1 MTRQAGIDRYTE
13 ASRMRLKRILQ
24 LLLTAFLGQ
33 GLTVLTQL
41 LVPPFFL
48 KFYGAGVEVYGEWI
62 ALSAS
67 VNYLGTL
74 NYGVQTYANNQMT
87 ILYTRGDIPAA
98 KAIQASAFR
107 LLLLF
112 LAVFAAGGLLV
123 FAIPVAS
130 LLKLRHVGATAA
142 AVTLY
147 LLILQI
153 GVNMF
158 FSLLTNSYM
167 AVGRLHRG
175 NYIASAQRFVSIAG
189 MAVAVAMRTGFATLA
204 LVQLLSLLLFTVY
217 ALVDL
222 RRTEPV
228 LVPSLADGSWAEVG
242 RMVKPS
248 WHFGLIAMAGFLTWQ
263 GPVIVIQRVLG
274 PSMVTVFAL
283 VRVVFQMSRQV
294 LAMASNVIGQDI
306 TMLVGKAD
314 WAELRRLYDLSERVV
329 LFLIP
334 VVSIGSLLLCPFL
347 FQVWLH
353 GRMPYQPVLCIE
365 MAVVSA
371 VLGLKEHKTQFQS
384 SSNEHEKL
392 STRIFIGYAVMLAVS
407 VPIMRTWGVAGF
419 IVTWLLWEIAQTAYV
434 VHLNRKLFPDDHGI
448 DNGLLQRFNIFIVLA
463 FVAAAFPAMWS
474 AHWSLPLSVSVALLC
489 TAGLAVAAYFTFQL
503 DELRTLLMGRLRRTS
518 AAGIA

>member
-1 MTRQAGIDRYTE
+1 
-13 ASRMRLKRILQ
+13 MRLKRILQ
-24 LLLTAFLGQ
+24 LLFTSFLGQ

-48 KFYGAGVEVYGEWI
+48 RFYGAGVEVYGEWI

-87 ILYTRGDIPAA
+87 ILYTRGEIPAA
-98 KAIQASAFR
+98 KAVQASAFR

-112 LAVFAAGGLLV
+112 LAIFAAGGLVV
-123 FAIPVAS
+123 FVLPVAS
-130 LLKLRHVGATAA
+130 LLKLRHVGSSAA
-142 AVTLY
+142 ALTLY

-153 GVNMF
+153 GINMF

-175 NYIASAQRFVSIAG
+175 NYISSAQRFVSIVG
-189 MAVAVAMRTGFATLA
+189 MAIAVAMKGSFVSLAT
-204 LVQLLSLLLFTVY
+204 VQLASLVFFTLY
-217 ALVDL
+217 ALIDL

-228 LVPSLADGSWAEVG
+228 LVPSLREGSWAEVG

-248 WHFGLIAMAGFLTWQ
+248 GHFGLIAMAGFLTWQ

-274 PSMVTVFAL
+274 PSMVTLFSL
-283 VRVVFQMSRQV
+283 VRVVFQMSRQI
-294 LAMASNVIGQDI
+294 LSMASNVIGQDI
-306 TMLVGKAD
+306 TMLVGKSD
-314 WAELRRLYDLSERVV
+314 WNELRRLYDLSERVV

-334 VVSIGSLLLCPFL
+334 VVSIGSLLMCPFL

-353 GRMPYQPVLCIE
+353 GKMTYHPVLCIE
-365 MAVVSA
+365 MAIVSA

-392 STRIFIGYAVMLAVS
+392 STRILIGYAVMLTIS
-407 VPIMRTWGVAGF
+407 VFTMKTWGVAGF
-419 IVTWLLWEIAQTAYV
+419 IVTWLVWEVLQTAYV
-434 VHLNRKLFPDDHGI
+434 VHLNHKLFPENYSI
-448 DNGLLQRFNIFIVLA
+448 DNGLLRRFNIFIVVA
-463 FVAAAFPAMWS
+463 FALAAFPAMW
-474 AHWSLPLSVSVALLC
+474 AEHWPLPMTVAVALLC
-489 TAGLAVAAYFTFQL
+489 TSVLAAAAYVVFQM
-503 DELRTLLMGRLRRTS
+503 DELRQLLMRKIVRKP
-518 AAGIA
+518 AVAV

>member
-1 MTRQAGIDRYTE
+1 
-13 ASRMRLKRILQ
+13 MRLKRILQ
-24 LLLTAFLGQ
+24 LLVTAFLGQ

-48 KFYGAGVEVYGEWI
+48 KFYGSGVEMYGEWI

-87 ILYTRGDIPAA
+87 ILYTRGDIPGA

-112 LAVFAAGGLLV
+112 LAIFAAGGLAV
-123 FAIPVAS
+123 FVLPVAS
-130 LLKLRHVGATAA
+130 LLKLRHVGSSAA

-153 GVNMF
+153 GINMF

-175 NYIASAQRFVSIAG
+175 NYIASGQRLLSIVG
-189 MAVAVAMRTGFATLA
+189 MAVAIAMRSSFVVLATVQLVA
-204 LVQLLSLLLFTVY
+204 LVIFTVY
-217 ALVDL
+217 ALIDL

-274 PSMVTVFAL
+274 PSMVAVFAL
-283 VRVVFQMSRQV
+283 VRVVFQMSRQI
-294 LAMASNVIGQDI
+294 LSMASNVIGQDI

-334 VVSIGSLLLCPFL
+334 VVSIGSLLMCPFL
-347 FQVWLH
+347 FQIWLH

-365 MAVVSA
+365 MAIVSA

-392 STRIFIGYAVMLAVS
+392 STRILIGYAVMLTAS
-407 VPIMRTWGVAGF
+407 VPIMKTWGVAGF
-419 IVTWLLWEIAQTAYV
+419 IVTWLTWEIIQTAYV
-434 VHLNRKLFPDDHGI
+434 VHLNHKLFPEDHSI
-448 DNGLLQRFNIFIVLA
+448 DNGLLQRFNIFIVIA
-463 FVAAAFPAMWS
+463 FAVMAFPAMWS
-474 AHWSLPLSVSVALLC
+474 AHWALPLSVSVALLC
-489 TAGLAVAAYFTFQL
+489 TAVLAVAAWFTFQM
-503 DELRTLLMGRLRRTS
+503 DDLRVLLMNRLRRRP
-518 AAGIA
+518 AAEAA

>member
-1 MTRQAGIDRYTE
+1 
-13 ASRMRLKRILQ
+13 MRLKRILQ
-24 LLLTAFLGQ
+24 LLFTGFLGQ

-87 ILYTRGDIPAA
+87 ILFTRGDIPGA

-107 LLLLF
+107 LLLSF
-112 LAVFAAGGLLV
+112 LAIFAVGGLVV
-123 FAIPVAS
+123 FVLPVAS
-130 LLKLRHVGATAA
+130 LLKLRHVGAFAA

-153 GVNMF
+153 GINMF

-175 NYIASAQRFVSIAG
+175 NYVASAQRFLSILA
-189 MAVAVAMRTGFATLA
+189 MAIAVAERSSFPVLA
-204 LVQLLSLLLFTVY
+204 GLQLASLVIFTVY

-228 LVPSLADGSWAEVG
+228 LVPSLAEGSWAEVG

-248 WHFGLIAMAGFLTWQ
+248 AHFGLIAMAGFLTWQ

-294 LAMASNVIGQDI
+294 LSMASGVIGQDI
-306 TMLVGKAD
+306 TLLVGKAD
-314 WAELRRLYDLSERVV
+314 WSELRRLYDLSERVV

-334 VVSIGSLLLCPFL
+334 IVSIGSLLLCPFL
-347 FQVWLH
+347 FRVWLH
-353 GRMPYQPVLCIE
+353 GRLPYQPVLCIE
-365 MAVVSA
+365 MAIVSA

-392 STRIFIGYAVMLAVS
+392 STRILLGYAVMLTAS
-407 VPIMRTWGVAGF
+407 VPIMKAWGVAGF
-419 IVTWLLWEIAQTAYV
+419 IVTWLAWEIIQTAYV
-434 VHLNRKLFPDDHGI
+434 VHLNRKLFPENYSI
-448 DNGLLQRFNIFIVLA
+448 NNGLLQRFNVFIVIA
-463 FVAAAFPAMWS
+463 FALTAFPAMWD
-474 AHWSLPLSVSVALLC
+474 AHWTLPVSVAVAVGC
-489 TAGLAVAAYFTFQL
+489 TTVLAAAAYATFQM
-503 DELRTLLMGRLRRTS
+503 DELRVLLMSRVRRRTVE
-518 AAGIA
+518 AV

>member
-1 MTRQAGIDRYTE
+1 
-13 ASRMRLKRILQ
+13 MRLRRILQ
-24 LLLTAFLGQ
+24 LLLTSFLGQ

-74 NYGVQTYANNQMT
+74 NYGVQTYSNNQMT

-98 KAIQASAFR
+98 KAVQASAFR
-107 LLLLF
+107 LLLLL
-112 LAVFAAGGLLV
+112 LAVFAVGGLAV
-123 FAIPVAS
+123 FVLPVAAW
-130 LLKLRHVGATAA
+130 LKLRHVGPSAA

-175 NYIASAQRFVSIAG
+175 NYIASGQRFVSIAG
-189 MAVAVAMRTGFATLA
+189 MAVAVAMRSSFPVLA
-204 LVQLLSLLLFTVY
+204 AIQLASLLAFTLY

-228 LVPSLADGSWAEVG
+228 LVPSLADGSWAEMG
-242 RMVKPS
+242 RMIKPS
-248 WHFGLIAMAGFLTWQ
+248 GHFGLIAMAGFLTWQ
-263 GPVIVIQRVLG
+263 GPVIVIQQVLG

-294 LAMASNVIGQDI
+294 LSMASNVIGQDI

-365 MAVVSA
+365 MAIVSA
-371 VLGLKEHKTQFQS
+371 VLGLKEHKTQFQA
-384 SSNEHEKL
+384 SSNEHEQL
-392 STRIFIGYAVMLAVS
+392 STRILIGYLLMLTVAVPV
-407 VPIMRTWGVAGF
+407 MRTWGVAGF
-419 IVTWLLWEIAQTAYV
+419 IVTWLVWEIVQTAYV
-434 VHLNRKLFPDDHGI
+434 VRLNRQLFPDDHSI
-448 DNGLLQRFNIFIVLA
+448 SNGLLTRFNIFIAVA
-463 FVAAAFPAMWS
+463 FALAAFPALWS
-474 AHWSLPLSVSVALLC
+474 AHWALPLSVAVALLC
-489 TAGLAVAAYFTFQL
+489 TAVLAIAAYFTFQV
-503 DELRTLLMGRLRRTS
+503 DELRVLLVRRLRP
-518 AAGIA
+518 AAGAV

>member
-1 MTRQAGIDRYTE
+1 
-13 ASRMRLKRILQ
+13 MRLKRILQ
-24 LLLTAFLGQ
+24 LLFTSFLGQ

-87 ILYTRGDIPAA
+87 ILYTRGDIPGA

-112 LAVFAAGGLLV
+112 LAIFAGAGLVVFV
-123 FAIPVAS
+123 IPVSS
-130 LLKLRHVGATAA
+130 LLRLRHIGASAA

-189 MAVAVAMRTGFATLA
+189 IAFAVATRSSFPTLA
-204 LVQLLSLLLFTVY
+204 AVQLASLVFFTFY
-217 ALVDL
+217 ALIDL

-228 LVPSLADGSWAEVG
+228 LVPSLKDGSWAEVR
-242 RMVKPS
+242 RMIKPS
-248 WHFGLIAMAGFLTWQ
+248 GHFGLIAMAGFLTWQ

-274 PSMVTVFAL
+274 PSMVTLFAL

-294 LAMASNVIGQDI
+294 LSMASGVIAQDI

-314 WAELRRLYDLSERVV
+314 WGELRRLYDLSERVV

-365 MAVVSA
+365 MAIVSA

-392 STRIFIGYAVMLAVS
+392 STRILLGYAVMLTAS
-407 VPIMRTWGVAGF
+407 VPIMKTWGVAGF
-419 IVTWLLWEIAQTAYV
+419 IVTWLTWEIIQTAYV
-434 VHLNRKLFPDDHGI
+434 VHLNRKLFPENHSI
-448 DNGLLQRFNIFIVLA
+448 DNGLLARFNIFIVIA
-463 FVAAAFPAMWS
+463 FALTAFPAMWA
-474 AHWSLPLSVSVALLC
+474 AHWKLPLTVVVAVVCTLL
-489 TAGLAVAAYFTFQL
+489 LAVAAYFTFQM
-503 DELRTLLMGRLRRTS
+503 DEIRVLLMRRFRP
-518 AAGIA
+518 AAVETA

>member
-1 MTRQAGIDRYTE
+1 
-13 ASRMRLKRILQ
+13 MRLKRILQ
-24 LLLTAFLGQ
+24 LLLTSFLGQ

-48 KFYGAGVEVYGEWI
+48 KFYGSGVEVYGEWI

-87 ILYTRGDIPAA
+87 ILFTRGDIPGA

-112 LAVFAAGGLLV
+112 LAVFAAVGLVV
-123 FAIPVAS
+123 FVLPVAS
-130 LLKLRHVGATAA
+130 LLKLRHVGGPAA
-142 AVTLY
+142 SATLY
-147 LLILQI
+147 LFILQI
-153 GVNMF
+153 GINMF

-175 NYIASAQRFVSIAG
+175 NYIASGQRFLNITA
-189 MAVAVAMRTGFATLA
+189 MAIAVAMRSSFPVLA
-204 LVQLLSLLLFTVY
+204 ALQLASLLLFTAY
-217 ALVDL
+217 ALIDL
-222 RRTEPV
+222 RNTEPV
-228 LVPSLADGSWAEVG
+228 LVPSLRDGSWAEVR
-242 RMVKPS
+242 RMIKPS
-248 WHFGLIAMAGFLTWQ
+248 GHFGLIAMAGFLTWQ

-294 LAMASNVIGQDI
+294 LSMASAVIGQDI

-353 GRMPYQPVLCIE
+353 GRLPYRPVLCIE
-365 MAVVSA
+365 MAIVSA

-392 STRIFIGYAVMLAVS
+392 STRILAGYAVMLSVS
-407 VPIMRTWGVAGF
+407 IPIMRTWGVAGF
-419 IVTWLLWEIAQTAYV
+419 IVTWLSWEIIQTAYV
-434 VHLNRKLFPDDHGI
+434 VHLNRKLFPEDQSI
-448 DNGLLQRFNIFIVLA
+448 DNGLLERFIFFIVIA
-463 FVAAAFPAMWS
+463 FALTAFPAMWA
-474 AHWSLPLSVSVALLC
+474 AHWGLPLTVLVALGC
-489 TAGLAVAAYFTFQL
+489 TSVLAVAAYFTFQL
-503 DELRTLLMGRLRRTS
+503 EDLRLLLMRRFRRNT
-518 AAGIA
+518 AEAV

>member
-1 MTRQAGIDRYTE
+1 
-13 ASRMRLKRILQ
+13 MRLKRILQ
-24 LLLTAFLGQ
+24 LLFTSFLGQ

-48 KFYGAGVEVYGEWI
+48 RFYGSGVEVYGEWI

-87 ILYTRGDIPAA
+87 ILYARGDIPAA
-98 KAIQASAFR
+98 KAVQASAFR

-112 LAVFAAGGLLV
+112 LAVFAGAGLVV
-123 FAIPVAS
+123 FAIPIGS
-130 LLKLRHVGATAA
+130 LLKLRHVGTHAA

-153 GVNMF
+153 GLNMF

-167 AVGRLHRG
+167 AVGKLHRG
-175 NYIASAQRFVSIAG
+175 NYIASAQRFLSIAA
-189 MAVAVAMRTGFATLA
+189 MAIAVAIRSSFPMLAGLQLASMAIFTL
-204 LVQLLSLLLFTVY
+204 Y

-242 RMVKPS
+242 RMIKPS
-248 WHFGLIAMAGFLTWQ
+248 GHFGLIAMAGFLTWQ

-283 VRVVFQMSRQV
+283 VRVVFQMSRQI
-294 LAMASNVIGQDI
+294 LAMASSVIGQDI
-306 TMLVGKAD
+306 TLLVGKAD
-314 WAELRRLYDLSERVV
+314 WSELRRLYDLSERVV

-334 VVSIGSLLLCPFL
+334 IVSIGSLLMCPFL

-353 GRMPYQPVLCIE
+353 GRLPYQPVLCIE
-365 MAVVSA
+365 MAIVSA

-392 STRIFIGYAVMLAVS
+392 STRILIGYAVMLTVA
-407 VPIMRTWGVAGF
+407 VPIMKTWGVAGF
-419 IVTWLLWEIAQTAYV
+419 IVTWLTWEIIQTAYV
-434 VHLNRKLFPDDHGI
+434 VHLNRQLFPEGHSI
-448 DNGLLQRFNIFIVLA
+448 DNGLLQRFNIFMVIA
-463 FVAAAFPAMWS
+463 FALAAFPAMWE
-474 AHWSLPLSVSVALLC
+474 AHWALPFTVVVALAV
-489 TAGLAVAAYFTFQL
+489 TAVLGVAAYFTFQM
-503 DELRTLLMGRLRRTS
+503 DELRVLLMSRFRRRN
-518 AAGIA
+518 AIEVI

>member
-1 MTRQAGIDRYTE
+1 
-13 ASRMRLKRILQ
+13 MRLKRILQ

-48 KFYGAGVEVYGEWI
+48 KFYGSGVEVYGEWI

-98 KAIQASAFR
+98 KAVQASAFR

-112 LAVFAAGGLLV
+112 LAIFSAGGLVV
-123 FAIPVAS
+123 FVLPIAS
-130 LLKLRHVGATAA
+130 WLKLRHVGSAA
-142 AVTLY
+142 AALTLY

-153 GVNMF
+153 GINMF

-175 NYIASAQRFVSIAG
+175 NYIASAQRLLSITG
-189 MAVAVAMRTGFATLA
+189 IAVAVYLRSSFPVLAGIQLASLAIFTL
-204 LVQLLSLLLFTVY
+204 Y
-217 ALVDL
+217 ALIDL

-242 RMVKPS
+242 RMIKPS
-248 WHFGLIAMAGFLTWQ
+248 GHFGLIAMAGFLTWQ

-294 LAMASNVIGQDI
+294 LSMASNVIGQDI

-314 WAELRRLYDLSERVV
+314 WGELRRLYDLSERVV

-365 MAVVSA
+365 MAIVSA

-392 STRIFIGYAVMLAVS
+392 STRIFIGYAIMLTVA

-419 IVTWLLWEIAQTAYV
+419 IVTWLVWEIIQTAYV
-434 VHLNRKLFPDDHGI
+434 VHLNHKLFPAEHSI
-448 DNGLLQRFNIFIVLA
+448 SNGLLARFNIFIVIA
-463 FVAAAFPAMWS
+463 FALTAFPAMWS
-474 AHWSLPLSVSVALLC
+474 AHWRLPLSVAVALAC
-489 TAGLAVAAYFTFQL
+489 TAVLAVAAYFTFQL
-503 DELRTLLMGRLRRTS
+503 DELRVLLMQRLRRS
-518 AAGIA
+518 APVEAA

>member
-1 MTRQAGIDRYTE
+1 
-13 ASRMRLKRILQ
+13 MRLKRILQ
-24 LLLTAFLGQ
+24 LLFTGFLGQ

-87 ILYTRGDIPAA
+87 ILFTRGEISGA

-107 LLLLF
+107 LLLSFLALF
-112 LAVFAAGGLLV
+112 AIGGLAVFV
-123 FAIPVAS
+123 IPVAS
-130 LLKLRHVGATAA
+130 LLRLRHIGAFAA

-153 GVNMF
+153 GINMF

-175 NYIASAQRFVSIAG
+175 NYIASAQRFLSIAA
-189 MAVAVAMRTGFATLA
+189 MAVAVAMRGSFPVLAGLQLASLVIFTG
-204 LVQLLSLLLFTVY
+204 Y

-228 LVPSLADGSWAEVG
+228 LVPSLHEGSWAEVR
-242 RMVKPS
+242 RMAKPS
-248 WHFGLIAMAGFLTWQ
+248 AHFGLIAMAGFLTWQ

-274 PSMVTVFAL
+274 SSMVTVFAL

-294 LAMASNVIGQDI
+294 LSMASGVIGQDI
-306 TMLVGKAD
+306 TLLVGKAD
-314 WAELRRLYDLSERVV
+314 WSELRRLYDLSERVV

-353 GRMPYQPVLCIE
+353 GRLPYQPVLCIE
-365 MAVVSA
+365 MAIVSA

-392 STRIFIGYAVMLAVS
+392 STRILIGYAVMLTAS
-407 VPIMRTWGVAGF
+407 VPIMKTWGVAGF
-419 IVTWLLWEIAQTAYV
+419 IVTWLAWEIIQTAYV
-434 VHLNRKLFPDDHGI
+434 VHLNRKLFPADHSI
-448 DNGLLQRFNIFIVLA
+448 DNGLLRRFNLFIIVA
-463 FVAAAFPAMWS
+463 FALAAFPAMWD
-474 AHWSLPLSVSVALLC
+474 AHWPLPLTV
-489 TAGLAVAAYFTFQL
+489 AVAAGCTAVLSAAAYGTFQM
-503 DELRTLLMGRLRRTS
+503 DELRVLLMSRVRRRRT
-518 AAGIA
+518 AEAI

>member
-1 MTRQAGIDRYTE
+1 
-13 ASRMRLKRILQ
+13 MRLRRILQ

-87 ILYTRGDIPAA
+87 ILYTRGDVPGA
-98 KAIQASAFR
+98 KAVQASAFR

-112 LAVFAAGGLLV
+112 LAVFAVGGLAV
-123 FAIPVAS
+123 FVIPVAS
-130 LLKLRHVGATAA
+130 LLRLRHVGASAA

-175 NYIASAQRFVSIAG
+175 NYIASAQRFVSITG
-189 MAVAVAMRTGFATLA
+189 MALAVAVRSSFVTLA
-204 LVQLLSLLLFTVY
+204 AVQLAALLLFAVY

-242 RMVKPS
+242 RMIKPS
-248 WHFGLIAMAGFLTWQ
+248 GHFGLIAMAGFLTWQ

-294 LAMASNVIGQDI
+294 LSMASNVIGQDI

-365 MAVVSA
+365 MAIVSA

-392 STRIFIGYAVMLAVS
+392 STRILIGYVVMLSAS
-407 VPIMRTWGVAGF
+407 VPIMKTWGVSGF
-419 IVTWLLWEIAQTAYV
+419 IVTWLAWEILQTAYV
-434 VHLNRKLFPDDHGI
+434 VHLNRKLFPDDHSI
-448 DNGLLQRFNIFIVLA
+448 DNGLLTRFNIFIVVA
-463 FVAAAFPAMWS
+463 FALVAFPAMWS
-474 AHWSLPLSVSVALLC
+474 AHWTLPLSVTVALLC
-489 TAGLAVAAYFTFQL
+489 TATLGLCAYFTFQM
-503 DELRTLLMGRLRRTS
+503 DDLRVLLMQRLRPTR
-518 AAGIA
+518 AEAV